1 MKLTLLSLMFFLFFS
16 CTPNSY
22 KISNDEKIANE
33 IMKSVSLK
41 LQKEKGLFPFGTGGG
56 MMNEIKMLALSFNY
70 YKPITIDEARGLLIY
85 SVNEFVSEINACE
98 EIRQYL
104 ANFPFEPRNVE
115 IRIFIYK
122 PDGTNVSEGDLSII
136 SSIDNILRYKIDA
149 PDGKKLITVQKET
162 YEEAVQNLTKAIEGG
177 FVDPGA
183 AEGDVGFDGA
193 VVVGAAG
200 GDPALLRI

>member
-1 MKLTLLSLMFFLFFS
+1 MHRVAKKL
-16 CTPNSY
+16 CR
-22 KISNDEKIANE
+22 ER
-33 IMKSVSLK
+33 
-41 LQKEKGLFPFGTGGG
+41 GLIPIGTGGR

-70 YKPITIDEARGLLIY
+70 DKTITIDEARELLIY

-104 ANFPFEPRNVE
+104 YNFPFESRNVQV
-115 IRIFIYK
+115 RIFLLN
-122 PDGTNVSEGDLSII
+122 PDHRKVGTGELSII
-136 SSIDNILRYKIDA
+136 SSIDGVFEYEIDA

-183 AEGDVGFDGA
+183 AEGDVGFDRA

-200 GDPALLRI
+200 GDPALLLSELDPGKL